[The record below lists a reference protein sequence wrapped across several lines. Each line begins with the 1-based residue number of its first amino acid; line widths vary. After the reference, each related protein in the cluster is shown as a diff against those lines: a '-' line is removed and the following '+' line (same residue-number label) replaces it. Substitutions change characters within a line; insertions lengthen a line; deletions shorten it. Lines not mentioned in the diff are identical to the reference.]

1 MTSSRTFAKVLSIPS
16 SGAYNPNRLRHLRG
30 TSMHNLDCIIAQ
42 NSFLSSN
49 INSAV
54 NGRMSALPFKT
65 CGSVYSVL
73 VIQWVP
79 VSGEEPA
86 EQPRTTATVAG
97 NIPEPSSRV
106 WLLFFCARYLLC
118 LAFLTLL
125 KIFLICVFLCWDFLS
140 ENLNSWKNRIRKLRT
155 HFFISLKCYK
165 FYTLETIKN
174 LDKRVPRGP
183 SSKLIILGRSLW
195 PVNSAGTDSQHLDKF
210 QPGTGWRWGG
220 CWRCG
225 GPGNIVTARTCAA
238 CLGSLLPLSNAE
250 WI

>member
-1 MTSSRTFAKVLSIPS
+1 
-16 SGAYNPNRLRHLRG
+16 
-30 TSMHNLDCIIAQ
+30 MHNLDCIIAQ

-86 EQPRTTATVAG
+86 KQPRTTATVAG

-106 WLLFFCARYLLC
+106 WLLFLRALLALPSFSYTVKNIFNLC
-118 LAFLTLL
+118 IFMLRFFVWKPKFLKKTE
-125 KIFLICVFLCWDFLS
+125 FV
-140 ENLNSWKNRIRKLRT
+140 SWEHI
-155 HFFISLKCYK
+155 FFISLKCYK

-195 PVNSAGTDSQHLDKF
+195 PVHSAGTDSQHLDKF

>member
-106 WLLFFCARYLLC
+106 WLLFLRALLALPSFSYTVKNIFNLC
-118 LAFLTLL
+118 IFMLRFFVWKPKFL
-125 KIFLICVFLCWDFLS
+125 KKQ
-140 ENLNSWKNRIRKLRT
+140 NS
-155 HFFISLKCYK
+155 
-165 FYTLETIKN
+165 
-174 LDKRVPRGP
+174 
-183 SSKLIILGRSLW
+183 
-195 PVNSAGTDSQHLDKF
+195 
-210 QPGTGWRWGG
+210 
-220 CWRCG
+220 
-225 GPGNIVTARTCAA
+225 
-238 CLGSLLPLSNAE
+238 
-250 WI
+250 